1 MIATLFNLDSVEVIQ
16 APITRIKTVSDLAF
30 DKGAKLEFGN
40 LNHIQVA
47 QASALYAGGK
57 AYHTMVLEAGNKV
70 YSTDYSCAQ
79 CTRRVN

>member
-40 LNHIQVA
+40 LDHIQVA

-57 AYHTMVLEAGNKV
+57 V
-70 YSTDYSCAQ
+70 YDGSRSWHRSLQHRLLVRSMHA
-79 CTRRVN
+79 